1 MLPCDVFN
9 PNYASLFAFVMGPVV
24 GLRLLHTLHTT
35 SQPHRLHHAIQSKH
49 AEARHSGIP
58 AHVALQLLRR
68 EVFPQGQMPLQ

>member
-1 MLPCDVFN
+1 MLPGDVFN
-9 PNYASLFAFVMGPVV
+9 PNYAPFRTFVMGPVV
-24 GLRLLHTLHTT
+24 GLRLLHARHTA

-49 AEARHSGIP
+49 AEACHSGIP